1 MIMARACQLAE
12 GEAIQLPQLH
22 PGLRRQVDAT
32 KSSRIQKLIR
42 KPSWSLPG
50 LFHGRWQIFDHA
62 ISHRSGADAQMF
74 THLRQVLGGIAPV
87 DQTLT
92 LLMTHRQPVT
102 ELELDACQIKFA
114 ANT

>member
-1 MIMARACQLAE
+1 MIMARARQLAE
-12 GEAIQLPQLH
+12 RETIQLTHSH
-22 PGLRRQVDAT
+22 PDLRREIDAT

-42 KPSWSLPG
+42 QPSRSLPG
-50 LFHGRWQIFDHA
+50 LLHGRRQIFDHA
-62 ISHRSGADAQMF
+62 INHRSGADAQMF

-87 DQTLT
+87 DEALT
-92 LLMTHRQPVT
+92 LVMTHRQPVT

>member
-1 MIMARACQLAE
+1 MIMARTRQLAE

-22 PGLRRQVDAT
+22 PGLRRQDDAT
-32 KSSRIQKLIR
+32 KSSRIQKLSR
-42 KPSWSLPG
+42 KLSRKLPW
-50 LFHGRWQIFDHA
+50 LLHCRWQIFDHA
-62 ISHRSGADAQMF
+62 ISHRSGAGTQMF

-87 DQTLT
+87 DQALA

>member
-1 MIMARACQLAE
+1 MIMARARQLAE

-32 KSSRIQKLIR
+32 KSCRIQKLIR
-42 KPSWSLPG
+42 KPSRSLPG
-50 LFHGRWQIFDHA
+50 LLHSRRQIFDHA
-62 ISHRSGADAQMF
+62 INHRSGAGAQMF

-87 DQTLT
+87 DEALT

-102 ELELDACQIKFA
+102 QLELDACQIKFA